1 MTVTLDGEN
10 FDTEVLNSSVP
21 VLVDFWAPWCGPCR
35 TVAPVL
41 QQLSEELDPKKI
53 KIAKLNIED
62 GVDDIAIKYGVT
74 GLPTFIIF
82 KHGEVIAT
90 QAGGSRKAQLRSF
103 IEKNI

>member
-1 MTVTLDGEN
+1 
-10 FDTEVLNSSVP
+10 
-21 VLVDFWAPWCGPCR
+21 
-35 TVAPVL
+35 
-41 QQLSEELDPKKI
+41 
-53 KIAKLNIED
+53 
-62 GVDDIAIKYGVT
+62 DIAIKYGVI